1 MARSIWLQ
9 KAKSY
14 ENLSSRVQKGKNT
27 SLYPETNASHTNF
40 RFKTDI
46 YNCTLAVPALAYL
59 YEPALEKVQ
68 RYRVRL
74 FLVRGLSPYK
84 AFCQGVYW

>member
-1 MARSIWLQ
+1 MKILAPG
-9 KAKSY
+9 Y
-14 ENLSSRVQKGKNT
+14 SSVF
-27 SLYPETNASHTNF
+27 Y
-40 RFKTDI
+40 

>member
-1 MARSIWLQ
+1 MKILAPG
-9 KAKSY
+9 Y
-14 ENLSSRVQKGKNT
+14 SSVF
-27 SLYPETNASHTNF
+27 Y
-40 RFKTDI
+40 
-46 YNCTLAVPALAYL
+46 YNCTLAVPALAYLYEPALAYLYEPALAYL